1 MEVAGIKI
9 SSCCA
14 PFLSSHDS
22 ELEKDAPTKK
32 FDDNET
38 AFDDKYTPINKF
50 DEVAFDNKCSSKNF
64 DDKYTPTKYFDEVA
78 FSNKNNTKQEL

>member
-38 AFDDKYTPINKF
+38 AFDYKYTPIKF
-50 DEVAFDNKCSSKNF
+50 IDEI
-64 DDKYTPTKYFDEVA
+64 A
-78 FSNKNNTKQEL
+78 FSNKNNKKQELWCRTWKILFPNERSTL

>member
-50 DEVAFDNKCSSKNF
+50 DEVAF
-64 DDKYTPTKYFDEVA
+64 
-78 FSNKNNTKQEL
+78 SNKNNTKQEL